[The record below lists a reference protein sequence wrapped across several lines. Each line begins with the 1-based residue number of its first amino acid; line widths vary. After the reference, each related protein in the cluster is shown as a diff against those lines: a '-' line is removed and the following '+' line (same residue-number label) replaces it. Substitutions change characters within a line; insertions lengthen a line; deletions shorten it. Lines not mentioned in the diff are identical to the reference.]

1 MSNIR
6 DDQFTFNISLAV
18 LNSLGRNLYRN
29 FITILGEAISNS
41 WDADANN
48 VRITINKEK
57 SEMIVVDDG
66 EGMSSSDFRNKFL
79 RIGYSKRAK
88 KSNSQKGRPYIGRKG
103 IGKLALLSCADRIVI
118 VTKKSGEIAT
128 GGVIDNSELDKAIH
142 DDKDHES
149 YKLGKLS
156 DEDMKLLDKMERGT
170 LIKFIG
176 LKNGIVNTLDNIR
189 KSIALYFRFS
199 LVDESFKI
207 YVNGNEINLGDVKDL
222 TDKTQFVWSINN
234 NSHDS
239 FVQTLLKRSIKN
251 DNRTINKNINGFIA
265 SVEKPRDL
273 NILGTGEKVG
283 VDLFVNGRLRER
295 DILKHVQSARVPE
308 SYLYGQIHYN
318 DLDGDEVDRFTSSR
332 EGIVSDDTLFLE
344 LLESIKSVI
353 KSIIDQWDKW
363 RIEIKQDGDDDNPRF
378 SQKVRASKKLY
389 NETASEYKPALPNN
403 SEPTARVQK
412 WINELEEDAT
422 FNLQSYTECFISE
435 NLVRKL
441 IKHKSIAL
449 DESPTIKKDVLCEI
463 QKWRQRENKDKRNG
477 NIAIDIRSK
486 DDDLFYLDLAHL
498 ASIADPPRGGD
509 GYPDHLTND
518 EKAFTP
524 IRNAV
529 MHTSRLT
536 QDAKDRLTAVYVN
549 IREKIKKLLST

>member
-88 KSNSQKGRPYIGRKG
+88 KSYSQKGRPYIGRKG

-128 GGVIDNSELDKAIH
+128 GGVIDNSELDKAIQ

-156 DEDMKLLDKMERGT
+156 NEDMKLLDKMERGT

-295 DILKHVQSARVPE
+295 DILKHIQSARVPE

-332 EGIVSDDTLFLE
+332 EGIVSDDALFLE

-353 KSIIDQWDKW
+353 KSIIDQWDEW

-389 NETASEYKPALPNN
+389 NETASEYKPVLPNN

-422 FNLQSYTECFISE
+422 FNLQSYTECFVSE

-463 QKWRQRENKDKRNG
+463 RRWRDRETKDKRNG

-498 ASIADPPRGGD
+498 ASIADPSRSGD
-509 GYPDHLTND
+509 GYPDHLAND

>member
-66 EGMSSSDFRNKFL
+66 EGMSASDFRNKFL

-128 GGVIDNSELDKAIH
+128 GGVIDNSELDKAIQ

-156 DEDMKLLDKMERGT
+156 DKDIKLLDKMGHGT

-176 LKNGIVNTLDNIR
+176 LKNGIINTLDNIR

-207 YVNGNEINLGDVKDL
+207 YVNDNEINLGDVKDL

-295 DILKHVQSARVPE
+295 DILKHIQSARVPE

-332 EGIVSDDTLFLE
+332 EGIVSDDALFLE

-353 KSIIDQWDKW
+353 KSIIDQWDEW

-389 NETASEYKPALPNN
+389 NETASEYKPVLPNN

-412 WINELEEDAT
+412 WIDELEEDAT
-422 FNLQSYTECFISE
+422 FNLQSYTECFVSE

-449 DESPTIKKDVLCEI
+449 DESSGIKKGALYEI
-463 QKWRQRENKDKRNG
+463 RRWRNRETEDKRNG
-477 NIAIDIRSK
+477 NIAIDIRSEN
-486 DDDLFYLDLAHL
+486 DDLFYLDLAHL
-498 ASIADPPRGGD
+498 AALADPPRSGD
-509 GYPDHLTND
+509 GYPDYLAND

-536 QDAKDRLTAVYVN
+536 QDAKDRLRAVYVN
-549 IREKIKKLLST
+549 IKEKIKKLLST

>member
-66 EGMSSSDFRNKFL
+66 EGMSASDFRNKFL

-128 GGVIDNSELDKAIH
+128 GGVIDNSELDKAIQ

-156 DEDMKLLDKMERGT
+156 DKDIKLLDKMGHGT

-176 LKNGIVNTLDNIR
+176 LKNGIINTLDNIR

-207 YVNGNEINLGDVKDL
+207 YVNDNEINLGDVKDL

-295 DILKHVQSARVPE
+295 DILKHIQSARVPE

-332 EGIVSDDTLFLE
+332 EGIVSDDALFLE

-353 KSIIDQWDKW
+353 KSIIDQWDEW

-389 NETASEYKPALPNN
+389 NETASDYKPVLPNN
-403 SEPTARVQK
+403 SESTARVQK
-412 WINELEEDAT
+412 WIDELEEDAT
-422 FNLQSYTECFISE
+422 FNLQSYTECFVSE

-449 DESPTIKKDVLCEI
+449 DESSGIKKGALYEI
-463 QKWRQRENKDKRNG
+463 RRWRNRETEDKRNG

-498 ASIADPPRGGD
+498 ASIADPSRSSD
-509 GYPDHLTND
+509 GYPDHLAND

>member
-79 RIGYSKRAK
+79 RIGYSKRTK
-88 KSNSQKGRPYIGRKG
+88 RSNSQKGRPYIGRKG

-118 VTKKSGEIAT
+118 VTKKSGAIAT
-128 GGVIDNSELDKAIH
+128 GGVIDNSELDKAIQ

-156 DEDMKLLDKMERGT
+156 DEDMKLLDKMEYGT

-251 DNRTINKNINGFIA
+251 DNRTINKNVNGFIA
-265 SVEKPRDL
+265 SVEKPRYL

-295 DILKHVQSARVPE
+295 DILKHIQSARVPE

-332 EGIVSDDTLFLE
+332 EGIVSDDALFLE
-344 LLESIKSVI
+344 LLENIKSVV
-353 KSIIDQWDKW
+353 KSIIDQWDEW

-389 NETASEYKPALPNN
+389 NETASEYKPVLPNN

-422 FNLQSYTECFISE
+422 FNLQSYTECFVSE

-449 DESPTIKKDVLCEI
+449 DGSPKIKKGTLREI
-463 QKWRQRENKDKRNG
+463 QKWRQRENEDKRNG

-498 ASIADPPRGGD
+498 ASIADPSRSGD
-509 GYPDHLTND
+509 GYPDHLAND

>member
-1 MSNIR
+1 M
-6 DDQFTFNISLAV
+6 
-18 LNSLGRNLYRN
+18 
-29 FITILGEAISNS
+29 
-41 WDADANN
+41 
-48 VRITINKEK
+48 
-57 SEMIVVDDG
+57 
-66 EGMSSSDFRNKFL
+66 
-79 RIGYSKRAK
+79 
-88 KSNSQKGRPYIGRKG
+88 
-103 IGKLALLSCADRIVI
+103 
-118 VTKKSGEIAT
+118 
-128 GGVIDNSELDKAIH
+128 
-142 DDKDHES
+142 
-149 YKLGKLS
+149 
-156 DEDMKLLDKMERGT
+156 
-170 LIKFIG
+170 
-176 LKNGIVNTLDNIR
+176 
-189 KSIALYFRFS
+189 
-199 LVDESFKI
+199 
-207 YVNGNEINLGDVKDL
+207 
-222 TDKTQFVWSINN
+222 
-234 NSHDS
+234 
-239 FVQTLLKRSIKN
+239 
-251 DNRTINKNINGFIA
+251 
-265 SVEKPRDL
+265 
-273 NILGTGEKVG
+273 
-283 VDLFVNGRLRER
+283 DLFVNGRLRER
-295 DILKHVQSARVPE
+295 DILKHIQSARVPE

-318 DLDGDEVDRFTSSR
+318 DLDGDGIDRFTSSR
-332 EGIVSDDTLFLE
+332 EGIVSDDALFLE
-344 LLESIKSVI
+344 LLENIKSVV
-353 KSIIDQWDKW
+353 KSIIDQWDEW

-449 DESPTIKKDVLCEI
+449 DESPTIKKDVLSEI

-498 ASIADPPRGGD
+498 ASIADPSRSGD

>member
-48 VRITINKEK
+48 VRITIDKEK

-128 GGVIDNSELDKAIH
+128 GGVIDNSELDKAIQ

-207 YVNGNEINLGDVKDL
+207 YVNDNEINLGDVKDL

-295 DILKHVQSARVPE
+295 DILKHIQSARVPE

-318 DLDGDEVDRFTSSR
+318 DLDGDEIDRFTSSR

-449 DESPTIKKDVLCEI
+449 DGSSKIKKDVLCEI
-463 QKWRQRENKDKRNG
+463 QKWRQRESKDKRNG

-498 ASIADPPRGGD
+498 ASIADPPRSGD

-536 QDAKDRLTAVYVN
+536 QDAKDRLRAVYVN

>member
-1 MSNIR
+1 MSNIK

-176 LKNGIVNTLDNIR
+176 LKNGIINTLDNIR

-295 DILKHVQSARVPE
+295 DILKHIQSARVPE

-332 EGIVSDDTLFLE
+332 EGIVSDDALFLE

-353 KSIIDQWDKW
+353 KSIIDQWDEW

-389 NETASEYKPALPNN
+389 NETASEYKPVLPNN

-449 DESPTIKKDVLCEI
+449 DGSLTIKKDVLSEI

-477 NIAIDIRSK
+477 NIAIDIRSE

-498 ASIADPPRGGD
+498 ASIADPSRSGD
-509 GYPDHLTND
+509 GYPDHLAND

>member
-6 DDQFTFNISLAV
+6 GDQFTFNISLAV

-251 DNRTINKNINGFIA
+251 DNRAINKNINGFIA

-295 DILKHVQSARVPE
+295 DILKHIQSARVPE

-353 KSIIDQWDKW
+353 KSIIDQWDEW
-363 RIEIKQDGDDDNPRF
+363 RIEIKQDGDDDNRRF
-378 SQKVRASKKLY
+378 SRKERASKKLY
-389 NETASEYKPALPNN
+389 NETASEYKPVLPNN

-412 WINELEEDAT
+412 WIDELEEDAT
-422 FNLQSYTECFISE
+422 FNLQSYTECFVSE

-449 DESPTIKKDVLCEI
+449 DESSKIKKGALCEI
-463 QKWRQRENKDKRNG
+463 RRWRDRETRDKRNG
-477 NIAIDIRSK
+477 NIAIDIRSEN
-486 DDDLFYLDLAHL
+486 DDLFYLDLAHL
-498 ASIADPPRGGD
+498 AALADPPRSGD
-509 GYPDHLTND
+509 GYPDHLAND

-536 QDAKDRLTAVYVN
+536 QKAKDKLTTVYYN
-549 IREKIKKLLST
+549 IEKKIKNLLST

>member
-66 EGMSSSDFRNKFL
+66 EGMSASDFRNKFL

-128 GGVIDNSELDKAIH
+128 GGVIDNSELDKAIQ

-156 DEDMKLLDKMERGT
+156 DKDIRLLDKMGHGT

-176 LKNGIVNTLDNIR
+176 LKNGIINTLDNIR

-207 YVNGNEINLGDVKDL
+207 YVNDNEINLGDVKDL

-295 DILKHVQSARVPE
+295 DILKHIQSARVPE

-332 EGIVSDDTLFLE
+332 EGIVSDDALFLE

-353 KSIIDQWDKW
+353 KSIIDQWDEW

-389 NETASEYKPALPNN
+389 NETASEYKPVLPNN

-412 WINELEEDAT
+412 WIDELEEDAT
-422 FNLQSYTECFISE
+422 FNLQSYTECFVSE

-449 DESPTIKKDVLCEI
+449 DESSGIKKGALYEI
-463 QKWRQRENKDKRNG
+463 RRWRNRETEDKRNG
-477 NIAIDIRSK
+477 NIAIDIRSEN
-486 DDDLFYLDLAHL
+486 DDLFYLDLAHL
-498 ASIADPPRGGD
+498 AALADPPRSGD
-509 GYPDHLTND
+509 GYPDYLAND

-536 QDAKDRLTAVYVN
+536 QDAKDRLRAVYVN
-549 IREKIKKLLST
+549 IKKKIKKLLST

>member
-66 EGMSSSDFRNKFL
+66 EGMSASDFRNKFL

-128 GGVIDNSELDKAIH
+128 GGVIDNSELDKAIQ

-156 DEDMKLLDKMERGT
+156 DKDIKLLDKMGHGT

-176 LKNGIVNTLDNIR
+176 LKNGIINTLDNIR

-207 YVNGNEINLGDVKDL
+207 YVNDNEINLGDVKDL

-295 DILKHVQSARVPE
+295 DILKHIQSARVPE

-332 EGIVSDDTLFLE
+332 EGIVSDDALFLE

-353 KSIIDQWDKW
+353 KSIIDQWDEW

-389 NETASEYKPALPNN
+389 NETASEYKPVLPNN
-403 SEPTARVQK
+403 SESTARVQK
-412 WINELEEDAT
+412 WIDELEEDAT
-422 FNLQSYTECFISE
+422 FNLQSYTECFVSE

-449 DESPTIKKDVLCEI
+449 DESSGIKKGALYEI
-463 QKWRQRENKDKRNG
+463 RRWRNRETEDKRNG

-498 ASIADPPRGGD
+498 ASIADPSRSSD
-509 GYPDHLTND
+509 GYPDHLAND

>member
-66 EGMSSSDFRNKFL
+66 EGMSASDFRNRFL

-128 GGVIDNSELDKAIH
+128 GGVIDNSELDKAIQ

-156 DEDMKLLDKMERGT
+156 NEDIKLLDKMGHGT

-207 YVNGNEINLGDVKDL
+207 YVNDNEINLGDVKDL
-222 TDKTQFVWSINN
+222 TDKTQFVWSIDN

-251 DNRTINKNINGFIA
+251 DNRAINKNINGFIA

-295 DILKHVQSARVPE
+295 DILKHIQSARVPE

-318 DLDGDEVDRFTSSR
+318 DLDGDGIDRFTSSR

-353 KSIIDQWDKW
+353 KSIIDQWDEW

-449 DESPTIKKDVLCEI
+449 DGSSKIKKDVLCEI
-463 QKWRQRENKDKRNG
+463 QKWRQRESKDKRNG
-477 NIAIDIRSK
+477 NIAIDIRSEN
-486 DDDLFYLDLAHL
+486 DDLFYLDLAHL
-498 ASIADPPRGGD
+498 ATLADPPRSGD
-509 GYPDHLTND
+509 GYPDYLAND

-536 QDAKDRLTAVYVN
+536 QKAKDKLTTVYYN
-549 IREKIKKLLST
+549 IEKKIKNLLST

>member
-1 MSNIR
+1 MSNIK

-251 DNRTINKNINGFIA
+251 DNRAINKNINGFIA

-318 DLDGDEVDRFTSSR
+318 DLDGDEIDRFTSSR

-344 LLESIKSVI
+344 LLESIKSVV
-353 KSIIDQWDKW
+353 KSIIDQWDEW

-389 NETASEYKPALPNN
+389 NETASEYKPSLPNN
-403 SEPTARVQK
+403 SEPAARVQK
-412 WINELEEDAT
+412 WIDELEEDAT

-435 NLVRKL
+435 NLVRRL
-441 IKHKSIAL
+441 IEHKSIIL
-449 DESPTIKKDVLCEI
+449 GESSEAKKKAIHEIKKWRDCE
-463 QKWRQRENKDKRNG
+463 KKDKRIG
-477 NIAIDIRSK
+477 NIAIDIRSR
-486 DDDLFYLDLAHL
+486 DEDLFYLDLAHL
-498 ASIADPPRGGD
+498 ASVADPSRSGD
-509 GYPDHLTND
+509 GYPDYLTND

>member
-1 MSNIR
+1 M
-6 DDQFTFNISLAV
+6 
-18 LNSLGRNLYRN
+18 
-29 FITILGEAISNS
+29 
-41 WDADANN
+41 
-48 VRITINKEK
+48 
-57 SEMIVVDDG
+57 
-66 EGMSSSDFRNKFL
+66 
-79 RIGYSKRAK
+79 
-88 KSNSQKGRPYIGRKG
+88 
-103 IGKLALLSCADRIVI
+103 
-118 VTKKSGEIAT
+118 
-128 GGVIDNSELDKAIH
+128 IDNSELDKAIQ

-156 DEDMKLLDKMERGT
+156 DEDMKLLDKMECGT

-251 DNRTINKNINGFIA
+251 DNRTINKNVNGFIA
-265 SVEKPRDL
+265 SVEKPRYL

-295 DILKHVQSARVPE
+295 DILKHIQSARVPE

-318 DLDGDEVDRFTSSR
+318 DLDGDGIDRFTSSR
-332 EGIVSDDTLFLE
+332 EGIVSDDALFLE
-344 LLESIKSVI
+344 LLENIKSVV
-353 KSIIDQWDKW
+353 KSIIDQWDEW

-449 DESPTIKKDVLCEI
+449 DESPTIKKDVLSEI

-498 ASIADPPRGGD
+498 ASIADPSRSGD

>member
-79 RIGYSKRAK
+79 RIGYSKRTK
-88 KSNSQKGRPYIGRKG
+88 RSNSQKGRPYIGRKG

-118 VTKKSGEIAT
+118 VTKKSGAIAT
-128 GGVIDNSELDKAIH
+128 GGVIDNSELDKAIQ

-156 DEDMKLLDKMERGT
+156 DEDMKLLDKMEYGT

-251 DNRTINKNINGFIA
+251 DNRTINKNVNGFIA
-265 SVEKPRDL
+265 SVEKPRYL

-295 DILKHVQSARVPE
+295 DILKHIQSARVPE

-332 EGIVSDDTLFLE
+332 EGIVSDDALFLE
-344 LLESIKSVI
+344 LLENIKSVV
-353 KSIIDQWDKW
+353 KSIIDQWDEW

-441 IKHKSIAL
+441 IKHKAIAL

-498 ASIADPPRGGD
+498 ASIADPSRSGD
-509 GYPDHLTND
+509 GYPDHLAND

>member
-66 EGMSSSDFRNKFL
+66 EGMSASDFRNKFL

-128 GGVIDNSELDKAIH
+128 GGVIDNSELDKAIQ

-207 YVNGNEINLGDVKDL
+207 YVNDNEINLGDVKDL

-283 VDLFVNGRLRER
+283 VDLFVNARLRER
-295 DILKHVQSARVPE
+295 DILKHIQSARVPE

-318 DLDGDEVDRFTSSR
+318 DLDGDEIDRFTSSR

-449 DESPTIKKDVLCEI
+449 DGSSKIKKDVLCEI
-463 QKWRQRENKDKRNG
+463 QKWRQRESKDKRNG

-498 ASIADPPRGGD
+498 ASIADPPRSGD

-536 QDAKDRLTAVYVN
+536 QDAKDRLRAVYVN

>member
-1 MSNIR
+1 ME
-6 DDQFTFNISLAV
+6 
-18 LNSLGRNLYRN
+18 N
-29 FITILGEAISNS
+29 FL
-41 WDADANN
+41 
-48 VRITINKEK
+48 
-57 SEMIVVDDG
+57 
-66 EGMSSSDFRNKFL
+66 
-79 RIGYSKRAK
+79 
-88 KSNSQKGRPYIGRKG
+88 
-103 IGKLALLSCADRIVI
+103 
-118 VTKKSGEIAT
+118 TKT
-128 GGVIDNSELDKAIH
+128 W
-142 DDKDHES
+142 
-149 YKLGKLS
+149 
-156 DEDMKLLDKMERGT
+156 KLLDKMERGT

-498 ASIADPPRGGD
+498 ASMADPPRGGD

>member
-66 EGMSSSDFRNKFL
+66 EGMSASDFRNKFL

-128 GGVIDNSELDKAIH
+128 GGVIDNSELDKAIQ

-207 YVNGNEINLGDVKDL
+207 YVNDNEINLGDVKDL

-295 DILKHVQSARVPE
+295 DILKHIQSARVPE

-318 DLDGDEVDRFTSSR
+318 DLDGDEIDRFTSSR

-449 DESPTIKKDVLCEI
+449 DGSSKIKKDVLCEI
-463 QKWRQRENKDKRNG
+463 QKWRQRESKDKRNG

-498 ASIADPPRGGD
+498 ASIADPPRSGD

-536 QDAKDRLTAVYVN
+536 QDAKDRLRAVYVN

>member
-1 MSNIR
+1 MSNTK
-6 DDQFTFNISLAV
+6 DNHFTFNISLAV

-29 FITILGEAISNS
+29 FVTILGEAISNS

-48 VRITINKEK
+48 VRITIDKEK

-66 EGMSSSDFRNKFL
+66 DGMSSSDFRNKFL
-79 RIGYSKRAK
+79 RIGYSKRTNG
-88 KSNSQKGRPYIGRKG
+88 SNSQKGRPYIGRKG
-103 IGKLALLSCADRIVI
+103 IGKLALLSCANRIVI
-118 VTKKSGEIAT
+118 VTKKSGEVAT
-128 GGVIDNSELDKAIH
+128 GGVIDNSELDEAIQ

-149 YKLGKLS
+149 YELGRLS
-156 DEDMKLLDKMERGT
+156 DEDIKLLDEMEHGT

-176 LKNGIVNTLDNIR
+176 LKDGIINTLDNIR

-199 LVDESFKI
+199 LVDDSFKI

-222 TDKTQFVWSINN
+222 TDKTQFIWPINN

-239 FVQTLLKRSIKN
+239 FVQTLSIRSVRK
-251 DNRTINKNINGFIA
+251 DDLTIVKNINGFIA
-265 SVEKPRDL
+265 SVEKPKDL

-295 DILKHVQSARVPE
+295 DILKHIQSARVPE

-318 DLDGDEVDRFTSSR
+318 DLDGDEIDRFTSSR
-332 EGIVSDDTLFLE
+332 EGIVSDDALFLE
-344 LLESIKSVI
+344 LLENIKPVI

-363 RIEIKQDGDDDNPRF
+363 RIEIKQDGDDDNRRF
-378 SQKVRASKKLY
+378 SRKERASKKLY
-389 NETASEYKPALPNN
+389 NETAGEYKPALSDN
-403 SEPTARVQK
+403 SEPAVRVQK

-422 FNLQSYTECFISE
+422 FNLQSYTECFVSE
-435 NLVRKL
+435 NLVRRL
-441 IKHKSIAL
+441 IEHKSIIL
-449 DESPTIKKDVLCEI
+449 DESSEAKKKAIREIKKWRDCE
-463 QKWRQRENKDKRNG
+463 KKDKRIG
-477 NIAIDIRSK
+477 NIAIDIRSR
-486 DDDLFYLDLAHL
+486 DEDLFYLDLAHL
-498 ASIADPPRGGD
+498 ASVADPSRSGD
-509 GYPDHLTND
+509 GYPDYLTND

-536 QDAKDRLTAVYVN
+536 QDAKDRLTTVYAN
-549 IREKIKKLLST
+549 IRAKIRNLLSI

>member
-88 KSNSQKGRPYIGRKG
+88 KSYSQKGRPYIGRKG

-128 GGVIDNSELDKAIH
+128 GGVIDNSELDKAIQ

-156 DEDMKLLDKMERGT
+156 DEDMKLLDKMECGT

-239 FVQTLLKRSIKN
+239 FIQTLLKRSIKN

-295 DILKHVQSARVPE
+295 DILKHIQSARVPE

-332 EGIVSDDTLFLE
+332 EGIVSDDALFLE

-353 KSIIDQWDKW
+353 KSIIDQWDEW
-363 RIEIKQDGDDDNPRF
+363 RIEIKQDGDDDNRRF
-378 SQKVRASKKLY
+378 SRKERASKKLY
-389 NETASEYKPALPNN
+389 NETASEYKPVLPNN

-412 WINELEEDAT
+412 WIDELEEDAT
-422 FNLQSYTECFISE
+422 FNLQSYTECFVSE

-449 DESPTIKKDVLCEI
+449 DESSKIKKGALCEI
-463 QKWRQRENKDKRNG
+463 RRWRDRETKDKRNG
-477 NIAIDIRSK
+477 NIAIDIRSEN
-486 DDDLFYLDLAHL
+486 DDLFYLDLAHL
-498 ASIADPPRGGD
+498 AALADPPRSGD
-509 GYPDHLTND
+509 GYPDHLAND

-536 QDAKDRLTAVYVN
+536 QKAKDKLTTVYYN
-549 IREKIKKLLST
+549 IEKKIKNLLST

>member
-48 VRITINKEK
+48 VRITIDKEK

-88 KSNSQKGRPYIGRKG
+88 RSNSQKGRPYIGRKG
-103 IGKLALLSCADRIVI
+103 IGKLALLSCADCIVI

-128 GGVIDNSELDKAIH
+128 GGVIDNSELDKAIQ

-156 DEDMKLLDKMERGT
+156 DKDIKLLDKMGHGT

-176 LKNGIVNTLDNIR
+176 LKNGIINTLDNIR

-207 YVNGNEINLGDVKDL
+207 YVNDNEINLGDVKDL

-295 DILKHVQSARVPE
+295 DILKHIQSARVPE

-318 DLDGDEVDRFTSSR
+318 DLDGDEIDRFTSSR

-449 DESPTIKKDVLCEI
+449 DGSSKIKKDVLCEI
-463 QKWRQRENKDKRNG
+463 RKWRQRESKDKRNG

-498 ASIADPPRGGD
+498 ASIADPPRSGD

-518 EKAFTP
+518 EKAFM
-524 IRNAV
+524 ICQ
-529 MHTSRLT
+529 HFSRQLF
-536 QDAKDRLTAVYVN
+536 
-549 IREKIKKLLST
+549 

>member
-1 MSNIR
+1 
-6 DDQFTFNISLAV
+6 
-18 LNSLGRNLYRN
+18 
-29 FITILGEAISNS
+29 
-41 WDADANN
+41 
-48 VRITINKEK
+48 
-57 SEMIVVDDG
+57 MIVVDDG

-251 DNRTINKNINGFIA
+251 DNRAINKNINGFIA

-318 DLDGDEVDRFTSSR
+318 DLDGDEIDRFTSSR

-344 LLESIKSVI
+344 LLESIKSVV
-353 KSIIDQWDKW
+353 KSIIDQWDEW

-389 NETASEYKPALPNN
+389 NETASEYKPSLPNN
-403 SEPTARVQK
+403 SEPAARVQK
-412 WINELEEDAT
+412 WIDELEEDAT

-435 NLVRKL
+435 NLVRRL
-441 IKHKSIAL
+441 IEHKSIIL
-449 DESPTIKKDVLCEI
+449 DESSEAKKKAIREIKKWRDCE
-463 QKWRQRENKDKRNG
+463 KKDKRIG
-477 NIAIDIRSK
+477 NIAIDIRSR
-486 DDDLFYLDLAHL
+486 DEDLFYLDLAHL
-498 ASIADPPRGGD
+498 ASVADPSRSGD
-509 GYPDHLTND
+509 GYPDYLTND